1 MVEMKNDVIGA
12 VKKNDRVYLL
22 LVIEFFV
29 LQYGCVKAAM
39 NKYSVMRCLETTM
52 E

>member
-29 LQYGCVKAAM
+29 LQYGCEGG
-39 NKYSVMRCLETTM
+39 YE
-52 E
+52 